1 MVYYRN
7 TENDQILSLE
17 DIKADFDSFKAQDP
31 ETYADMTFS
40 AYLQNCL
47 SKNGSLEKLLS
58 KDDIRNI
65 GENVNLY
72 AYTDNGI
79 FDGVYSV
86 YFDCVFFCIPSNFK
100 IYGYTIAH

>member
-7 TENDQILSLE
+7 IENDQVLTLKELKTGFNNFKKE
-17 DIKADFDSFKAQDP
+17 DP
-31 ETYADMTFS
+31 YNYDMTFS

-65 GENVNLY
+65 GKNVDLY

-79 FDGVYSV
+79 FDGVYSA
-86 YFDCVFFCIPSNFK
+86 YFDCVFFCIPSNYK

>member
-1 MVYYRN
+1 MTYYRN
-7 TENDQILSLE
+7 TENNNILTLE
-17 DIKADFDSFKAQDP
+17 DLKADFEIFQIEDP
-31 ETYADMTFS
+31 ANYDMTFS

-65 GENVNLY
+65 GENVDLY
-72 AYTDNGI
+72 AYTDNGT
-79 FDGVYSV
+79 FDGAYSA

>member
-7 TENDQILSLE
+7 VENDQVLTLE
-17 DIKADFDSFKAQDP
+17 ELKTDFNNFKKEDP
-31 ETYADMTFS
+31 VNYDMTFS

-65 GENVNLY
+65 GENVDLY
-72 AYTDNGI
+72 TYTDNGI

-100 IYGYTIAH
+100 IYGYTIAHQ